1 MGGMLKPP
9 HNKIPS
15 VSVVWAGSYD
25 TAQTEQDNRV
35 RIPNGTAAVCIEVFP
50 LRKRATGVLSGKA
63 GKTAG
68 AISAHRYESE
78 DLRITELSA
87 LRVLMGRRHVH
98 RTNKK
103 RLTFSG
109 QPFFIAENAK

>member
-1 MGGMLKPP
+1 M
-9 HNKIPS
+9 
-15 VSVVWAGSYD
+15 
-25 TAQTEQDNRV
+25 

-50 LRKRATGVLSGKA
+50 PRKRATGVLSGKA

-68 AISAHRYESE
+68 VKSAHRYESE

-109 QPFFIAENAK
+109 QPFFCCGKCKIASQNFAAIAAKKF